1 MHKAIQFNQKPW
13 LTPYIDMNAKLRTE
27 SKNDFEN
34 DVLKLMNNSVFGK
47 TMENVRKHRD
57 IKLVITHEKRSHLVS
72 EPNYHTTK
80 WFSENL
86 LTIQMKKK

>member
-47 TMENVRKHRD
+47 TMEN
-57 IKLVITHEKRSHLVS
+57 
-72 EPNYHTTK
+72 
-80 WFSENL
+80 
-86 LTIQMKKK
+86 